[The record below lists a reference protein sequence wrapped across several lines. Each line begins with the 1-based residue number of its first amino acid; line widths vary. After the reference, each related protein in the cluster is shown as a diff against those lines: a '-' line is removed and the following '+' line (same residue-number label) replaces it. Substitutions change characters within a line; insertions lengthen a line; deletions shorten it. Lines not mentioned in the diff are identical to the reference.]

1 VRCAADGRVD
11 SYQAREA
18 AATAA
23 RLADEQ
29 HGVQVWAFG
38 VGRGVDRS
46 ELLRIVAAAAPGG
59 ACPEDRYLELCV
71 REEVPW

>member
-1 VRCAADGRVD
+1 MTAD
-11 SYQAREA
+11 
-18 AATAA
+18 
-23 RLADEQ
+23 LP
-29 HGVQVWAFG
+29 
-38 VGRGVDRS
+38 DRS